1 MPERVNDGNSELVF
15 LGFKP
20 ATVMAS
26 KSMRETHRVG
36 RRGKVWVIRS
46 LL

>member
-36 RRGKVWVIRS
+36 RGKVWVIRS